1 MRKAEQPE
9 SNIEKQRKNF
19 LPNLSM
25 WRMVQTLLGAAEAD
39 MMKLLM
45 KT

>member
-1 MRKAEQPE
+1 MRKAAHPDR
-9 SNIEKQRKNF
+9 SIEKQRKNL

-25 WRMVQTLLGAAEAD
+25 QRMVQRLLGAADKE